1 MIVQPPS
8 SGPNAPRI
16 GSNAQRLGWDS
27 SPLEQGPRPRAGAA
41 LVTARAIASP
51 AAQGASA
58 VPEDCIDRLPW
69 LLLTR
74 PDAVVAL
81 AVANESTKPEEKG
94 DKQAAASQCKRLC
107 DLAIAAGGLLVLFP
121 ILIAVTLLLKLFDGG
136 RVFLAHTRVGLRGQ
150 PFPCYKFRTMV
161 PDAEERLRQI
171 LASDRLL
178 ADQWRSERKFKYD
191 PRVTTVGH
199 FLRKTSL
206 DEVPQLIN
214 VLRGH
219 MSCVG
224 PRPVTAEEYNTR
236 YGKASGD
243 YANVRPGLT
252 GLWQV
257 CGRSHRSYAERIA
270 LDRLY
275 VQAWSFRL
283 DLAILIRTIPTVLRI
298 DQTA

>member
-1 MIVQPPS
+1 MIVQRRS
-8 SGPNAPRI
+8 SGPNALRI
-16 GSNAQRLGWDS
+16 SAKAQRLGLIS
-27 SPLEQGPRPRAGAA
+27 SPLEPGSRARAGES
-41 LVTARAIASP
+41 LQTDPAIANP
-51 AAQGASA
+51 AAQGPPPA
-58 VPEDCIDRLPW
+58 VLEDCIDRLPW

-74 PDAVVAL
+74 PEAVVAL
-81 AVANESTKPEEKG
+81 AVTYANAMPQEKRNA
-94 DKQAAASQCKRLC
+94 QAAASQRKRFC
-107 DLAIAAGGLLVLFP
+107 DLAIAAGVLLILFP
-121 ILIAVTLLLKLFDGG
+121 ILVAVTLFLKLFNRGK
-136 RVFLAHTRVGLRGQ
+136 VFLAHTRVGLRGR

-161 PDAEERLRQI
+161 PDAEEQLCRI
-171 LASDRLL
+171 LASDPLL
-178 ADQWRSERKFKYD
+178 ADQWRSERKLKND
-191 PRVTTVGH
+191 PRITTVGH

-214 VLRGH
+214 VLCGH

-224 PRPVTAEEYNTR
+224 PRPITAEECTL

-243 YANVRPGLT
+243 YASVRPGLT

>member
-1 MIVQPPS
+1 MIVHPPS

-16 GSNAQRLGWDS
+16 GAKAQPLGWDS
-27 SPLEQGPRPRAGAA
+27 SPLELGSRLRAGAT
-41 LVTARAIASP
+41 LGS
-51 AAQGASA
+51 AAQGAPA
-58 VPEDCIDRLPW
+58 VPEDYIDRLPW

-74 PDAVVAL
+74 PDTVVAL
-81 AVANESTKPEEKG
+81 AVAYESTKSQEKG
-94 DKQAAASQCKRLC
+94 KKQAAASQCKRLC
-107 DLAIAAGGLLVLFP
+107 DLVIAAGGLLVLFP
-121 ILIAVTLLLKLFDGG
+121 ILIAVTLFVKLFDGG
-136 RVFLAHTRVGLRGQ
+136 KVFLAHTRVGLRGR
-150 PFPCYKFRTMV
+150 PFPCYKFRSMV

-171 LASDRLL
+171 LASDPLL

-191 PRVTTVGH
+191 PRVTTVGR

-224 PRPVTAEEYNTR
+224 PRPVTAEEYTR
-236 YGKASGD
+236 YGKVSGD

-257 CGRSHRSYAERIA
+257 CGRSHRSYTERIA

-275 VQAWSFRL
+275 VRAWSFRL
-283 DLAILIRTIPTVLRI
+283 DLAILIRTIPAVLRI

>member
-1 MIVQPPS
+1 MTIQLPGSVR
-8 SGPNAPRI
+8 NAPSL
-16 GSNAQRLGWDS
+16 GAKAQPLTWDS
-27 SPLEQGPRPRAGAA
+27 SPVGPASKPRTGAIR
-41 LVTARAIASP
+41 LTGPASP
-51 AAQGASA
+51 AVQGAA
-58 VPEDCIDRLPW
+58 ARPQDCIGRLPW

-81 AVANESTKPEEKG
+81 AVACESTNSQEKG
-94 DKQAAASQCKRLC
+94 NKQAAASQCKRLC

-121 ILIAVTLLLKLFDGG
+121 ILIAVTLFLKLFDGG
-136 RVFLAHTRVGLRGQ
+136 KVFLSHTRVGLRGR
-150 PFPCYKFRTMV
+150 PFPCFKFRTMV

-171 LASDRLL
+171 LASDPAM
-178 ADQWRSERKFKYD
+178 ADQWRSERKFKHD
-191 PRVTTVGH
+191 PRVTTAGH

-214 VLRGH
+214 VLRGD

-224 PRPVTAEEYNTR
+224 PRPITAEEYTR
-236 YGKASGD
+236 YAEASED
-243 YANVRPGLT
+243 YADVRPGLT

-257 CGRSHRSYAERIA
+257 CGRSNRSYAERIA

-275 VQAWSFRL
+275 VQAWSFTL
-283 DLAILIRTIPTVLRI
+283 DVAILLRTIPTVLRI